1 MKTPVI
7 NTDDYTVYFEYVFDR
22 TFIHCDCHRWS
33 KTVKQQLKA
42 DFDKL
47 VSIHRKPIFAVHDID
62 DIKHLKFISMMGFE
76 YLFDFP
82 LDSGEMKQLFVRIK

>member
-7 NTDDYTVYFEYVFDR
+7 NTDDYTVYLEHFYDN
-22 TFIHCDCHRWS
+22 TFIHCDCHRWT

-42 DFDKL
+42 DFDTLLKL
-47 VSIHRKPIFAVHDID
+47 HRKPIFALHDIP
-62 DIKHLKFISMMGFE
+62 DIKHSKFIHMMGFE

-82 LDSGEMKQLFVRIK
+82 TDVGEIKQLFVRIK